1 MLVWVSGLVAGTHGM
16 CAGRNVGE
24 AEGLISKALRAFYDF
39 STRKTDYSFLY
50 MLLYSVQISI
60 MFFLSFFVFFSFL
73 QICLTQLV
81 WEFIESKVSDTVS
94 ILCMSCSF
102 LLTR

>member
-1 MLVWVSGLVAGTHGM
+1 MAGVQGAM
-16 CAGRNVGE
+16 WGGRRFEFKG
-24 AEGLISKALRAFYDF
+24 LRAFYDF

-81 WEFIESKVSDTVS
+81 
-94 ILCMSCSF
+94 
-102 LLTR
+102 